1 MFKDSKER
9 DFLEMMRDFQN
20 PNPECTIISDPRGVQ
35 RVKNFCE
42 DITGSLLSQSFERRC
57 T

>member
-35 RVKNFCE
+35 RVR
-42 DITGSLLSQSFERRC
+42 ISVGI
-57 T
+57 